1 MFACF
6 GAKFGA
12 GGGNAGACFGAGG
25 GCIGSGCREVTN
37 GRTPTGHHGATGAT
51 KKKPRHWCHQT
62 RKVEQQVCYYWQAA
76 AAYCAIFATN
86 KTYKTIHYWL
96 AQQTNQMMC

>member
-12 GGGNAGACFGAGG
+12 GGGNAGACFGAGDGG
-25 GCIGSGCREVTN
+25 GCIGGGCREVTN

-62 RKVEQQVCYYWQAA
+62 RKVEQGVAA
-76 AAYCAIFATN
+76 GVLLLAILLLRN
-86 KTYKTIHYWL
+86 LCNNMIHHKTKHL
-96 AQQTNQMMC
+96 FR